1 MQIILLTHERELE
14 RPSNTGKLVLSAVA
28 GEGVSVERV
37 IWRRTAPS
45 KALLAVLDDPATG
58 LLYPDTE
65 VAGETVAS
73 MDVGDCERFI
83 LLDATWQ
90 EARKMYN
97 RSPYLHSLGRLN
109 LASEQ
114 GSRYRLRRNQKSFGL
129 CTAECVVEILRGKGY
144 QAIADRLEQQFL
156 CFNGSGT

>member
-1 MQIILLTHERELE
+1 MQIILLTHERELA
-14 RPSNTGKLVLSAVA
+14 RPSNTGKLVLSALASEDVC
-28 GEGVSVERV
+28 VERV
-37 IWRRTAPS
+37 IWRRTEPHN
-45 KALLAVLDDPATG
+45 ALLATLDDPATG

-65 VAGETVAS
+65 VVGEAVTGMS
-73 MDVGDCERFI
+73 VGDCERFI

-97 RSPYLHSLGRLN
+97 RSPYLRSLSRLN
-109 LASEQ
+109 LVSAQ

-144 QAIADRLEQQFL
+144 QVIADRLEQQFL
-156 CFNGSGT
+156 CFNLSGT